1 MTKLTI
7 IFGVLCLVK
16 SFGSAHA
23 YNPFPCPE
31 DNEPTAIDYSR
42 AFFTSTQ
49 MECQSKSEDLGAT
62 ANLWADIGVCF
73 PLFDEALSIIKKTM
87 VVNSDHW
94 CFGKDSYKAIPAFK
108 EAIEF
113 RRINEIG
120 KKKAIAG
127 INDVNTKEKN
137 IEKKDMK
144 RKKKNKKQGTRG
156 GERALTLDSG
166 TNFWVDW
173 DQVEIEDIEF
183 LSDMNMYLGCE
194 QFCGDDVFDDGVP
207 IEQVSKVLIYF
218 DPKPY

>member
-1 MTKLTI
+1 
-7 IFGVLCLVK
+7 V
-16 SFGSAHA
+16 
-23 YNPFPCPE
+23 
-31 DNEPTAIDYSR
+31 
-42 AFFTSTQ
+42 
-49 MECQSKSEDLGAT
+49 
-62 ANLWADIGVCF
+62 NLWADIGVCF
-73 PLFDEALSIIKKTM
+73 PLFDEALSIIKKPM
-87 VVNSDHW
+87 VVNSNHW

-127 INDVNTKEKN
+127 IDDANTKEKN
-137 IEKKDMK
+137 TEKKDTTG
-144 RKKKNKKQGTRG
+144 KKKKKKQGTRG
-156 GERALTLDSG
+156 GERALTLDSS

-207 IEQVSKVLIYF
+207 IKQLATVLIYF
-218 DPKPY
+218 DSKNGRV